1 MSWELYEVW
10 QKDEDEQEMLVDTTR
25 SLKEARKLAEK
36 ILLESQETVIIFREA
51 DDIYELVETLTINE
65 SGSIIRKS

>member
-10 QKDEDEQEMLVDTTR
+10 QKDEDGQELLADTTR

-36 ILLESQETVIIFREA
+36 ILLESQGKIIIVREA
-51 DDIYELVETLTINE
+51 DDIYEPVETLTISE
-65 SGSIIRKS
+65 SGSIIKES

>member
-10 QKDEDEQEMLVDTTR
+10 QKEAGEQELLVDTTR

-36 ILLESQETVIIFREA
+36 ILLESQGLVIIFREA
-51 DDIYELVETLTINE
+51 NDTYDEVERLTIND
-65 SGSIIRKS
+65 SGSIIKES

>member
-10 QKDEDEQEMLVDTTR
+10 QKDEDEQELLVDTTR

-51 DDIYELVETLTINE
+51 DDIYERVETLTISE
-65 SGSIIRKS
+65 SGSIIKNT

>member
-10 QKDEDEQEMLVDTTR
+10 QKSEDEQEFLVDTTR

-36 ILLESQETVIIFREA
+36 ILLESQGSVIIFKEA
-51 DDIYELVETLTINE
+51 DDIYEELETLTINE
-65 SGSIIRKS
+65 SGSIIKES

>member
-10 QKDEDEQEMLVDTTR
+10 QKDEDEQELLVDTTR

-51 DDIYELVETLTINE
+51 DDIYERVETLTISE
-65 SGSIIRKS
+65 SGSIIKKS